1 MKFTEKIPRSVAKVI
16 TWRIIMATQYFLL
29 GWWATGS
36 IASGAG
42 LAGVTTIIN
51 SGIYYLHE
59 RTWNKAQW
67 GKAIDEPVQ

>member
-1 MKFTEKIPRSVAKVI
+1 MNFIEKIPRSFAKVI

-36 IASGAG
+36 MASGVG

-59 RTWNKAQW
+59 RVWNKSRW
-67 GKAIDEPVQ
+67 GKQVTAD

>member
-1 MKFTEKIPRSVAKVI
+1 MKITEKIPRSIAKVI

-59 RTWNKAQW
+59 RTGNRSSW
-67 GKAIDEPVQ
+67 GTDVKDSDS